1 MFTGIVEEL
10 GQVVA
15 VEPTSAGA
23 LLRVRAQ
30 QVAAGQLPGASV
42 AVDGACLTIT
52 DVDADVCT
60 FDVVPET
67 LTRTTLGRR
76 QAGDVVNLER
86 AVRADGRLDGHIVA
100 GHVDTV
106 VPVLARST
114 ADGAHVLRIGL
125 PGPLAGLV
133 APKGSIAVDGVSL
146 TVVDVTTGVDDEVTA
161 PTGSFT
167 VALIPTT
174 LARTSLGRRD
184 VGELVNLEVDVLARY
199 VAAAVGARTSGLST

>member
-23 LLRVRAQ
+23 LLRVRAE
-30 QVAAGQLPGASV
+30 QVATDQLPGASV
-42 AVDGACLTIT
+42 AVDGACLTVT

-76 QAGDVVNLER
+76 RAGDVVNLER
-86 AVRADGRLDGHIVA
+86 AVRADSRLDGHIVA

-106 VPVLARST
+106 APVLGRST
-114 ADGAHVLRIGL
+114 ADGAYVLRIGL
-125 PGPLAGLV
+125 PAALTGLV

-146 TVVDVTTGVDDEVTA
+146 TVVDVTAGVDGDVSG

-174 LARTSLGRRD
+174 LARTSLGRRE

-199 VAAAVGARTSGLST
+199 VTAALGARTSGLPT